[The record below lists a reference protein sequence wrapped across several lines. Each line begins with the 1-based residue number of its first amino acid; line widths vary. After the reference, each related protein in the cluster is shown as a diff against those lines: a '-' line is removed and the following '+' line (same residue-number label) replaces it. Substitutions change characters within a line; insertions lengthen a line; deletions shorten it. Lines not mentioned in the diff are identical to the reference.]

1 MNQDS
6 LLKYEPK
13 LAKLFLNSR
22 KKDRLAGAYLLHG
35 PRNAPLKEIAMYLA
49 ESFGCEKALL
59 ACRECP
65 SCKRFEEGIH
75 PDFILIDGETTMIKK
90 ADIDNLEEKLSKTSL
105 EKGHRPCYVIHR
117 IENTN
122 STSCN
127 ALLKFLEE
135 PKDGRVAILTS
146 YNLDRVL
153 PTILSRCVTV
163 RVDPID
169 PKAFQQELLEMTFQK
184 EGGKKKYSLD
194 EGSAYILS
202 KLYSDAD
209 EVRDLL
215 LQDKTPFQTGYA
227 IAEDFLNA
235 LLTSFRQAA
244 FSLLRNNELNRENK
258 CYNWLY
264 LTLNDVFTTA
274 LLGED
279 ISDNPFREVI
289 LKLRDYPAATQA
301 AEDIIKEALAN
312 RQLNYTPT
320 LVSAKILLALEEVK

>member
-1 MNQDS
+1 MNEET
-6 LLKYEPK
+6 LRRYEPT

-22 KKDRLAGAYLLHG
+22 KKDRVAGAYLLYG
-35 PRNAPLKEIAMYLA
+35 PKNAPLKEVALYLA
-49 ESFGCEKALL
+49 ESFGCEKGLF
-59 ACRECP
+59 ACHECP
-65 SCKRFEEGIH
+65 SCRRFEEGIH
-75 PDFILIDGETTMIKK
+75 PDFLLIDGETQMIKR
-90 ADIDNLEEKLSKTSL
+90 ADIDNLEEKLSKTTL

-122 STSCN
+122 TTSCN

-146 YNLDRVL
+146 YHLDRVL
-153 PTILSRCVTV
+153 PTILSRCIAI

-169 PKAFQQELLEMTFQK
+169 PKAFCDELLSATFQK
-184 EGGKKKYSLD
+184 EGGRKKYTLD
-194 EGSAYILS
+194 EGGAYILS
-202 KLYSDAD
+202 QLYSSID
-209 EVRDLL
+209 EVQDLL
-215 LQDKTPFQTGYA
+215 FQDKAPFQTGYG
-227 IAEDFLNA
+227 IAEEFLQA
-235 LLTSFRQAA
+235 LSLSSRQAA
-244 FSLLRNNELNRENK
+244 FSLLRNNEVNRDNK

-279 ISDNPFREVI
+279 ISENPFREVI
-289 LKLRDYPAATQA
+289 LKLREHPAATKA

-320 LVSAKILLALEEVK
+320 LVSAKILLALEEV